1 MNVDAINQVYLFLIF
16 IINGI
21 LIGIIF
27 DIFRILRRSF
37 KTSNLVTSLEDVLF
51 WIISALLIMY
61 SIFKFNNG
69 QFRLYIFI
77 GIFLGIAIYMLFF
90 SKYIIKISV
99 KIIAI
104 FKKILSFLF
113 KIFYYPINKIYTVI
127 KLLLIRPILFFI
139 KQIKNTFPKLKI
151 LRKSSKNSEILNNKE
166 GFWIIM

>member
-1 MNVDAINQVYLFLIF
+1 MKNLNVDAINQAYLFLIF

-37 KTSNLVTSLEDVLF
+37 KTSNIMTSIEDVLF
-51 WIISALLIMY
+51 WMISALLIMY

-113 KIFYYPINKIYTVI
+113 KIFYFPINKIFAVI
-127 KLLLIRPILFFI
+127 KLLLIKPIIFVV
-139 KQIKNTFPKLKI
+139 KQIKNEFPKLKI
-151 LRKSSKNSEILNNKE
+151 LRKNSKKSEFLNNKE
-166 GFWIIM
+166 GF